1 MNLTTKRTLGVAA
14 AVAITLGSVVA
25 TTAQAAPKSVS
36 IAWQN
41 AITGRNAGLGADE
54 LLGAKTALYEYNKT
68 NPAVKV
74 TFVNEDD
81 VSDAASASAVALS
94 EAQNPAIV
102 AVLGSCCSGATKASF
117 PAWKSGRLPIV
128 SMSATNADLTNP
140 KLPASNGFPFFHRV
154 VPTDDL
160 QSVALARFAVKG
172 VTSPKVY
179 YIDDQSTYG
188 SGLRDSTAA
197 AFKKNG
203 TAVVG
208 KDTIAAGTAD
218 YSSAASKVVA
228 SGANVLVYFGYYSDA
243 AKLKKAVDLA
253 GFKGTF
259 ASGDGTLDNGFITQA
274 GAASAAGT
282 LITAPT
288 VPFELAASAAL
299 LADFKAAT
307 GEASPAGHAYVT
319 EAYDA
324 TNTFLQCIKEGHVTR
339 PSIQNCL
346 QTETFSSIK
355 GSKFTFTRYGDVT
368 GGAPVGGFVVK
379 NGALAYLGNA

>member
-14 AVAITLGSVVA
+14 AVAITLGSVAA
-25 TTAQAAPKSVS
+25 TTAQAKTTAVS

-41 AITGRNAGLGADE
+41 AITGPNAGLGADE

-74 TFVNEDD
+74 TLVNEDD

-128 SMSATNADLTNP
+128 SMSATNPALTDP
-140 KLPASNGFPFFHRV
+140 KQPASNGYPFFHRV
-154 VPTDDL
+154 VPTDAL
-160 QSVALARFAVKG
+160 QGVALARYAVKG
-172 VTSPKVY
+172 VSGAKVY

-188 SGLRDSTAA
+188 AGLRDTTAA
-197 AFKKNG
+197 ALAKNG
-203 TAVVG
+203 TSVVG
-208 KDTIAAGTAD
+208 HDTVASGTAD

-228 SGANVLVYFGYYSDA
+228 SGANVLIYFGYYADA

-259 ASGDGTLDNGFITQA
+259 ASGDGVLDNGFITQA
-274 GAASAAGT
+274 GATDANGA

-288 VPFELAASAAL
+288 VPFELAASAAV

-307 GEASPAGHAYVT
+307 GVASPAGHAYVT
-319 EAYDA
+319 EAYDS
-324 TNTFLQCIKEGHVTR
+324 TNVLLQCIKEGHTTR
-339 PSIQNCL
+339 AAIENCL
-346 QTETFSSIK
+346 QLETFSSIK
-355 GSKFTFTRYGDVT
+355 GSKFNFTRYGDVS
-368 GGAPVGGFVVK
+368 GGAPVGAFVVK

>member
-1 MNLTTKRTLGVAA
+1 MNLTTKRTLGAAA
-14 AVAITLGSVVA
+14 AVAIVLGSVVA
-25 TTAQAAPKSVS
+25 TSAQAAPKSVS

-102 AVLGSCCSGATKASF
+102 GVLGSCCSGATKASF

-140 KLPASNGFPFFHRV
+140 KLPQSNGFPFFHRV

-172 VTSPKVY
+172 VSSPKVY

-203 TAVVG
+203 TTVVG

-274 GAASAAGT
+274 GAASANGT

-288 VPFELAASAAL
+288 VPFELAASAAIL
-299 LADFKAAT
+299 KDFTAAT

-324 TNTFLQCIKEGHVTR
+324 TNTFLQCITEGHTTR
-339 PSIQNCL
+339 AAIQNCL

-368 GGAPVGGFVVK
+368 GGAPVGRSSRHGRSSE
-379 NGALAYLGNA
+379 LG